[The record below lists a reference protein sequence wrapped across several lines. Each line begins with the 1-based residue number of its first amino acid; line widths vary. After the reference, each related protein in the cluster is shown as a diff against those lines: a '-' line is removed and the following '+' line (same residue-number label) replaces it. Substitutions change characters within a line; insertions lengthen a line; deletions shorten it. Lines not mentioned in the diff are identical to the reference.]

1 MAAGVLGKVGEGG
14 DDGLLADGVRI
25 APVRVVAA
33 EGGELA
39 HRPQEAL
46 VGVLRG
52 GHLGQELP
60 VRFGEDPLDP
70 LDVVRV
76 AGGAGYDGLH
86 HRIGPGGQ
94 GVGPDPVHGVGGLG
108 LGRTGKIRRRH
119 HIAAAVLGIGLDCH
133 GALAGQCPD
142 EGNQAG
148 GAREHEHG

>member
-1 MAAGVLGKVGEGG
+1 MAAGLLGKVGEGG

-76 AGGAGYDGLH
+76 TGGAGHDGLH
-86 HRIGPGGQ
+86 HRVGPGGQ
-94 GVGPDPVHGVGGLG
+94 GVGPDPVHGVGSLG
-108 LGRTGKIRRRH
+108 LGRTGEIRRRH

-133 GALAGQCPD
+133 GALAGQRPD

-148 GAREHEHG
+148 GTREHEHE